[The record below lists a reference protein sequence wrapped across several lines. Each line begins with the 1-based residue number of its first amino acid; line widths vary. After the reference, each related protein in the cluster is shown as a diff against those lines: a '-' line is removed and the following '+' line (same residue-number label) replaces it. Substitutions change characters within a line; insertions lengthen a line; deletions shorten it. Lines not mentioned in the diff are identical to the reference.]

1 MRREGGIHRLD
12 DICKRFRQAGNG
24 GTRFARP
31 MREYITGFRY
41 SLNRHRGFERVIF
54 VRNSR
59 IYRTLSII
67 CRTYR
72 HREIGRYKHRTQ
84 DGVGRYRVHIRI
96 VGMAVLPMVEPVTRF
111 GYSRNLSHL
120 VMPVLTGT
128 GNIAQRRTV
137 GSSTHA
143 ENPIGKICIEPH
155 SAHRGM
161 RVGKYGIG

>member
-1 MRREGGIHRLD
+1 
-12 DICKRFRQAGNG
+12 
-24 GTRFARP
+24 
-31 MREYITGFRY
+31 
-41 SLNRHRGFERVIF
+41 
-54 VRNSR
+54 
-59 IYRTLSII
+59 
-67 CRTYR
+67 
-72 HREIGRYKHRTQ
+72 
-84 DGVGRYRVHIRI
+84 
-96 VGMAVLPMVEPVTRF
+96 MAVLPMVEPVTRF

-120 VMPVLTGT
+120 VMPVLPGT

>member
-12 DICKRFRQAGNG
+12 DICKRARQAGND

-59 IYRTLSII
+59 IYRTLHII

-72 HREIGRYKHRTQ
+72 HGKIGRYKHRTQ
-84 DGVGRYRVHIRI
+84 GGIGRYLVHIRI
-96 VGMAVLPMVEPVTRF
+96 VGIAVFPMVKPITRL
-111 GYSRNLSHL
+111 GYSRNLGHIVIL
-120 VMPVLTGT
+120 VLTGA
-128 GNIAQRRTV
+128 GNFAQR
-137 GSSTHA
+137 
-143 ENPIGKICIEPH
+143 
-155 SAHRGM
+155 
-161 RVGKYGIG
+161 